1 MSRRPVRPPS
11 TGSSDPAD
19 VAGTVHDR
27 VAEILGAGTPADVV
41 LARRMVLGFPAK
53 AERLLGELDGAV
65 ETGARGDAV
74 RAVHTLKGT
83 ALNLGL
89 PVLAEACQALEDA
102 VVADR
107 TASALDRRTR
117 VLELVA
123 AGSELLDREGRA
135 LPEPPP

>member
-1 MSRRPVRPPS
+1 MTRRPVRPPRA
-11 TGSSDPAD
+11 GSSDPGD
-19 VAGTVHDR
+19 VAGTVRDR
-27 VAEILGAGTPADVV
+27 VAEILGSAAPAEVV

-53 AERLLGELDGAV
+53 AERLLGELDSAV
-65 ETGARGDAV
+65 ETGARADAV

-102 VVADR
+102 VVAGR
-107 TASALDRRTR
+107 TAPTLDRRTR

-123 AGSELLDREGRA
+123 AGSALLDHEGRT
-135 LPEPPP
+135 LPEPPR